1 MTKTLLS
8 KGLEDHE
15 AGVCPR
21 GCPYCLIEFERVWGV
36 RVVSSTAASNNK
48 VEVDPNGIK
57 PGEPGAKLDS
67 GKVDVGII
75 FEAFPRALY
84 AVAQVANF
92 GASKYSRGGWRSV
105 ENGVQRYDAA
115 FGRHL
120 LERHKGEAL
129 DPQSK
134 LPHRYHEVWNALAS
148 LELVIQQEEDSNGT
162 SVGSK
167 G

>member
-1 MTKTLLS
+1 M
-8 KGLEDHE
+8 
-15 AGVCPR
+15 

-92 GASKYSRGGWRSV
+92 GASKYSRGVGGLSRTGSSDMTLPSV
-105 ENGVQRYDAA
+105 DTSLSDTRV
-115 FGRHL
+115 
-120 LERHKGEAL
+120 
-129 DPQSK
+129 K
-134 LPHRYHEVWNALAS
+134 LWTP
-148 LELVIQQEEDSNGT
+148 
-162 SVGSK
+162 K
-167 G
+167 